1 MDLRQVFAVNL
12 RRLRHA
18 RGLSQEELA
27 HEANINRT
35 YMSKIEKGGTWV
47 GLEIIS
53 KLATVLEVEPTE
65 LLKLPARRGRRR
77 L

>member
-1 MDLRQVFAVNL
+1 MDLRQVFASNL

-27 HEANINRT
+27 HQADVNRT

-47 GLEIIS
+47 GLEIIN
-53 KLATVLEVEPTE
+53 KLATVLKVEPAE
-65 LLKLPARRGRRR
+65 LLKLPRKRGKR
-77 L
+77 